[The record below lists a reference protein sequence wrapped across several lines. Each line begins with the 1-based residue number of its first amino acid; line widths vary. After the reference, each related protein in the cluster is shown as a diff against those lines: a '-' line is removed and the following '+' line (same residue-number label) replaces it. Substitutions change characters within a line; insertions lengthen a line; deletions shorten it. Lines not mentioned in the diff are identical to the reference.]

1 MGMDRQRNEETG
13 AWTRTRRMAW
23 AGHGQG
29 HGKESDRG
37 MDMDKHTDGT
47 IPKYVPVR
55 VSVPASVPATT
66 LYPTP
71 VYPTAVCH
79 VRNKANVAQK
89 PNAKRSNKNQNT
101 PNPRLVPSKRGLGV
115 F

>member
-1 MGMDRQRNEETG
+1 MGMDRHRNEETG
-13 AWTRTRRMAW
+13 AWTVTRRMAW

-29 HGKESDRG
+29 HGKDNDRG

-47 IPKYVPVR
+47 IPKYVPV
-55 VSVPASVPATT
+55 SVPATT

-71 VYPTAVCH
+71 VYPTAVNQ
-79 VRNKANVAQK
+79 VRNEPNVAQK